1 MAIGGERI
9 LRSRM
14 RRACWYRRLVD
25 SSSIMNW
32 SRSWRYALS
41 ETRASKR
48 SVVRRSIDGLN
59 EFTGAVAYVGRVRS
73 LRTRR
78 ALLGWSLC
86 LLVPLLGSGLESC
99 RTATDIS
106 IASQPVP
113 AGTFAH
119 FSTYRWRSPEAPV
132 PQAGASGATLD
143 REIRKA
149 TEGALAEKGY
159 VMVGSGPADLL
170 VDYQVTILDKQTNS
184 FREFADCTQRGGEGM
199 LAESYAAGYQ
209 EGTLVLELYASSSDH
224 RVCSPSP

>member
-1 MAIGGERI
+1 M
-9 LRSRM
+9 
-14 RRACWYRRLVD
+14 
-25 SSSIMNW
+25 MNW
-32 SRSWRYALS
+32 STSWGYTFS
-41 ETRASKR
+41 ETGASQR
-48 SVVRRSIDGLN
+48 SLARRSIDGLN
-59 EFTGAVAYVGRVRS
+59 EFAAAVAYVGRVRS

-78 ALLGWSLC
+78 ALLSSSLC
-86 LLVPLLGSGLESC
+86 LLVPLLGPGLAGC
-99 RTATDIS
+99 RTGTDIS

-113 AGTFAH
+113 ADTFAH

-184 FREFADCTQRGGEGM
+184 FREFAEYKQRGGEGM

-209 EGTLVLELYASSSDH
+209 EGTLVLELYDSSSDQ
-224 RVCSPSP
+224 RVWWASANAIVSKEPNPERIRAAIREMIDRLPTS